1 MRVFALA
8 AFLIAAPLVAAA
20 PAAAQSHTTPG
31 PVKMV
36 DYGIYT
42 LSVDRR
48 VPAPD
53 DISKERNVVSNIRL
67 KNPGY
72 EIDAQLAKSFG
83 YRFRI
88 TDPALVGKTLT
99 LRTRFPPMTNPETKE
114 TATVQDRP
122 FSVSSTAE
130 EVYDGYRFD
139 YDWEMVEGT
148 WTFQVLDGDRLLAEI
163 KFKVVIA
170 IN

>member
-1 MRVFALA
+1 MRALA
-8 AFLIAAPLVAAA
+8 RLLLVAAVVALGGA
-20 PAAAQSHTTPG
+20 PALAQSHTTPG
-31 PVKMV
+31 PVAIV
-36 DYGIYT
+36 DYGVYT

-48 VPAPD
+48 VPAPG
-53 DISKERNVVSNIRL
+53 DISKERNVVSNVRL
-67 KNPGY
+67 THKGY

-83 YRFRI
+83 YRFRV

-99 LRTRFPPMTNPETKE
+99 LRTQFPKMTNAETGE
-114 TATVQDRP
+114 SATVQDRP
-122 FSVSSTAE
+122 FSVSSTQE

-148 WTFQVLDGDRLLAEI
+148 WTFQILDGDRLLAEI